1 MLGRFSALWICLKFA
16 APDSLGRK
24 IDTDVI
30 CHDDGNVRRE
40 VKRLSFIVAFR
51 VLIQNNP

>member
-30 CHDDGNVRRE
+30 CHDDGNARRE

>member
-1 MLGRFSALWICLKFA
+1 MLSRFSALWICLKLA

-30 CHDDGNVRRE
+30 CHDDGNARRE
-40 VKRLSFIVAFR
+40 VNCLNELLNLCAHIA
-51 VLIQNNP
+51 L